1 MRNEL
6 MIDIE
11 TTGQRVGCKVL
22 SLGAFGFDKDGNQ
35 VEFYR
40 AFETSAQ
47 QLEGLTDDE
56 STITWWN
63 TKVDPEARA
72 AAFSGTTDPKEGI
85 AEFKKWFYENFSTEY
100 GSRFEVWCCGLDFDF
115 PILQEFFRRFGFTF
129 PWKFWE
135 QYDYR
140 TVKNI
145 FPAIKADEGN
155 VAKHTALEDAK
166 AQMRGLRSFYDK
178 LSSMRKAMDNAG
190 LERIL

>member
-22 SLGAFGFDKDGNQ
+22 SLAAFGFDKDGNQ

-40 AFETSAQ
+40 RFAIDKQAEA
-47 QLEGLTDDE
+47 GLTDDA
-56 STITWWN
+56 STMDWWQRQY
-63 TKVDPEARA
+63 PEARA
-72 AAFSGTTDPKEGI
+72 EAFGGKTDPAEGI
-85 AEFKKWFYENFSTEY
+85 GEFKQWFLKNFST
-100 GSRFEVWCCGLDFDF
+100 GKNDGFRVWACGLDFDF
-115 PILQEFFRRFGFTF
+115 PILQEFFRRFGFSF
-129 PWKFWE
+129 PWMFWT

-166 AQMRGLRSFYDK
+166 AQMRGLRSFYDR
-178 LSSMRKAMDNAG
+178 LQAIRTEHENADAKKF
-190 LERIL
+190 L

>member
-1 MRNEL
+1 MKNTL
-6 MIDIE
+6 MIDLE

-40 AFETSAQ
+40 VFETSAQ

-56 STITWWN
+56 STIAWWN

-72 AAFSGTTDPKEGI
+72 AAFSGTTSPQEGI
-85 AEFKKWFYENFSTEY
+85 AEFKKWFYENFSAEY
-100 GSRFEVWCCGLDFDF
+100 GDWFKVWCCGLDFDF

-129 PWKFWE
+129 PWFFWN

-140 TVKNI
+140 TIKNL

-155 VAKHTALEDAK
+155 IAKHTALEDAK
-166 AQMRGLRSFYDK
+166 AQMRGLRSFYVK
-178 LSSMRKAMDNAG
+178 LYGARKAG
-190 LERIL
+190 KIEF